1 MKTRLLSLFCLF
13 TFIVNGQ
20 DSDSADDRI
29 YWSKNYT
36 LEWLDFQG
44 TPPQT
49 ESSAALSSLAIPYGV
64 ETYSDGRIVI
74 NINSCFVKSKSW
86 VIPKHK
92 NNLLLQH
99 EQLHFDIAEL
109 NRKKIVKAITDADLT
124 LENVETVINSILR
137 KYWAEDYKHMQEQYD
152 RESNFSRFIS
162 KQIEWNKKI
171 AEELELYKEY
181 KYTEITLNVN

>member
-1 MKTRLLSLFCLF
+1 MKIRLVSLFFLF
-13 TFIVNGQ
+13 TIVVNGQ
-20 DSDSADDRI
+20 DSESAKDRI
-29 YWSKNYT
+29 CWSKNYT

-44 TPPQT
+44 TPPET
-49 ESSAALSSLAIPYGV
+49 ESSAALSSLAIPYEV

-86 VIPKHK
+86 VVPKYK

-109 NRKKIVKAITDADLT
+109 IRRKMVKAITDADLT
-124 LENVETVINSILR
+124 LENAEIVINSILR
-137 KYWAEDYKHMQEQYD
+137 KFWSEDYKRMQEQYD
-152 RESNFSRFIS
+152 RESNFSRFIR
-162 KQIEWNKKI
+162 KQIEWNKTI
-171 AEELELYKEY
+171 AEELELYKAY